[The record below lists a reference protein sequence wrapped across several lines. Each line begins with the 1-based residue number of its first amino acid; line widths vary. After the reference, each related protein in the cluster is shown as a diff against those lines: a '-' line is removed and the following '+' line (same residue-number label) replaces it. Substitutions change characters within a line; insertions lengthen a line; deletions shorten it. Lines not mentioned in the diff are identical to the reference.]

1 MTDLLLQKQ
10 KDRAAIYRRQPGI
23 WRSPG
28 RKRWMV
34 TCPDLI
40 REVMTSDAF
49 AVHNYDISTLSLR
62 LNLDLAFLS
71 ALRDWLPL
79 AHEGERHRLLR
90 SNFARVIT
98 SRTGPA
104 LLALRQALES
114 RRGLFDQ
121 PPGTEVCL
129 FASLFRPSLR
139 EAIAALSDV
148 SLPMEIAV
156 ELIPQLFD
164 DTISLSRRRR
174 INEVLEE
181 ISRRIPRSLSEED
194 RQTRMSIIALSANT
208 LLGSV
213 CQTFVEQLRRSP
225 ALPLRTITWGQEL
238 TRTALPLV
246 EKRVVKSTI
255 LGGQPLLPNE
265 RVRLFIE
272 AAGFDAEDQPRYD
285 DLFFAVGPHKCVGM
299 NFSLRAWEIVANF
312 LATVDRR
319 VNLVDLIERDGDAVF
334 NLPTRILVKI
344 DAG

>member
-1 MTDLLLQKQ
+1 
-10 KDRAAIYRRQPGI
+10 
-23 WRSPG
+23 
-28 RKRWMV
+28 
-34 TCPDLI
+34 
-40 REVMTSDAF
+40 
-49 AVHNYDISTLSLR
+49 
-62 LNLDLAFLS
+62 
-71 ALRDWLPL
+71 
-79 AHEGERHRLLR
+79 
-90 SNFARVIT
+90 
-98 SRTGPA
+98 
-104 LLALRQALES
+104 
-114 RRGLFDQ
+114 
-121 PPGTEVCL
+121 
-129 FASLFRPSLR
+129 
-139 EAIAALSDV
+139 
-148 SLPMEIAV
+148 MEIAV